1 LGQAKDSNQ
10 AGDRNM
16 LCEIDPKVDFAFK
29 RLFGDPRNSSL
40 AKSLI
45 NSTFQDADLRPIVD
59 LEIVNPFNLK
69 ETPTDKSS
77 ILDIRAKDETGRQ
90 INLEMQVINHVGL
103 ESRILYYLTRF
114 HSRQLQEGQGYL
126 ELKTS
131 ISILFI
137 DAIIFPESSRVHN
150 RFRLC
155 DVESGLVFSDQIEL
169 HVIELPKLL
178 KSNSEL
184 SSDLEQWI
192 YFFSNAKGLDMNAL
206 PGGLTVP
213 EIKEALA
220 ELLNMSGTQEEL
232 DRYFDREMALRNLL
246 TIENE
251 SARVKQGLATAE
263 QGLAKAE
270 QKRAQAEQGEIRA
283 QQAAAKADQE
293 KARAEQEKARA
304 EQEKARAEQEKAK
317 AEQEKAKAEQEAAKA
332 LQNAAQAEQ
341 VAESERRRA
350 ENAERR
356 MEQNEASFASKGKL
370 IEQILKLESAIQRP
384 MTSVSE
390 LLGLSED
397 QLREI
402 LARTTS
408 LTEDKP

>member
-1 LGQAKDSNQ
+1 MFCQ
-10 AGDRNM
+10 
-16 LCEIDPKVDFAFK
+16 IDPKVDFAFK

-40 AKSLI
+40 VKSLI

-69 ETPTDKSS
+69 ETPTDKTS
-77 ILDIRAKDETGRQ
+77 ILDIRAKDEAGRQ
-90 INLEMQVINHVGL
+90 INLEMQVVNHEGL
-103 ESRILYYLTRF
+103 ESRIVYYLTRF
-114 HSRQLQEGQGYL
+114 HSKQLRQGQAYV
-126 ELKTS
+126 ELKPS

-137 DAIIFPESSRVHN
+137 DAIIFPESSWIHN
-150 RFRLC
+150 RFRLS
-155 DVESGLVFSDQIEL
+155 DLESGLVFSDQIEL

-178 KSNSEL
+178 KSDAEL

-232 DRYFDREMALRNLL
+232 DRYFDREMGLRDLL
-246 TIENE
+246 SIHNE
-251 SARVKQGLATAE
+251 SARVKQGLAKSE
-263 QGLAKAE
+263 QE
-270 QKRAQAEQGEIRA
+270 RAQAEQEKLRA
-283 QQAAAKADQE
+283 QQAAAKS
-293 KARAEQEKARA
+293 EQG
-304 EQEKARAEQEKAK
+304 
-317 AEQEKAKAEQEAAKA
+317 KAKAEQEAAKA

-341 VAESERRRA
+341 IAENERRRA
-350 ENAERR
+350 ANAERR

-370 IEQILKLESAIQRP
+370 IEQILKLEAAIQRP
-384 MTSVSE
+384 MTSISE

-408 LTEDKP
+408 LRKDEP